1 MLNQRHSGNY
11 YRTHYQCRINDF
23 LWRFY
28 IDKNK
33 ISDLELEEMFFMTL
47 NYFGEFHNEITYGD
61 KDEGQFMRMLAE
73 EYAFRAKTNSNGG

>member
-1 MLNQRHSGNY
+1 
-11 YRTHYQCRINDF
+11 
-23 LWRFY
+23 
-28 IDKNK
+28 
-33 ISDLELEEMFFMTL
+33 MTL